1 MAGTHGG
8 RYRKDKT
15 SAHRH
20 DTVTATKLLFDTA
33 GLPFDRRGGTV
44 AVMLCGSAQYRV
56 PEVLV
61 KIARH
66 NGPTIDRERMG
77 IRFDENEPIVPGVT
91 PVHPDGIPYSGPAA
105 IVPWWGASNHTAWQ
119 LIPLTLD
126 TMQQYS
132 LWDGELF
139 QDYAVLRP
147 FATTGSYA
155 LVQGLAL
162 GLAPAIN
169 MALLSEVNSYAFR
182 TADYQLM
189 SSQSHRPGM
198 RSSQGHADGGAAGR
212 CACVHHASRFPGEAD
227 DRLNADDDGLTA
239 SLPRSAQ
246 HENVAIHP
254 IAGVLR
260 EQRWPGGFTHARL
273 HARLLPAGPD
283 EVAGR
288 KLTSAAGLPLSR
300 AVFVVNGH
308 VRADTARF
316 ARAALRPRVGWSKRP
331 RCRLGSASQNGLPAF
346 QQSSPL
352 ASPSRTTAGQHPLAG
367 SRVRRRARASSQARS
382 SLAGSAPARRGA
394 EEPIS
399 PWPLRQRMGERAL
412 RASEAALFDPAS
424 GTGLYLDTQRGE
436 RIPVRRR

>member
-20 DTVTATKLLFDTA
+20 DTFTATKLLFDTA
-33 GLPFDRRGGTV
+33 ELPFDSRGGTV

-155 LVQGLAL
+155 LVQGLASGPRRDQHGVAL
-162 GLAPAIN
+162 QRMLCSAPPTTSRCLPRAI
-169 MALLSEVNSYAFR
+169 ARACARVRDTR
-182 TADYQLM
+182 TAVLPGDAPVFITHPG
-189 SSQSHRPGM
+189 SQ
-198 RSSQGHADGGAAGR
+198 A
-212 CACVHHASRFPGEAD
+212 
-227 DRLNADDDGLTA
+227 
-239 SLPRSAQ
+239 
-246 HENVAIHP
+246 
-254 IAGVLR
+254 
-260 EQRWPGGFTHARL
+260 
-273 HARLLPAGPD
+273 
-283 EVAGR
+283 
-288 KLTSAAGLPLSR
+288 KLTT
-300 AVFVVNGH
+300 
-308 VRADTARF
+308 D
-316 ARAALRPRVGWSKRP
+316 
-331 RCRLGSASQNGLPAF
+331 
-346 QQSSPL
+346 
-352 ASPSRTTAGQHPLAG
+352 
-367 SRVRRRARASSQARS
+367 
-382 SLAGSAPARRGA
+382 
-394 EEPIS
+394 
-399 PWPLRQRMGERAL
+399 
-412 RASEAALFDPAS
+412 
-424 GTGLYLDTQRGE
+424 
-436 RIPVRRR
+436 